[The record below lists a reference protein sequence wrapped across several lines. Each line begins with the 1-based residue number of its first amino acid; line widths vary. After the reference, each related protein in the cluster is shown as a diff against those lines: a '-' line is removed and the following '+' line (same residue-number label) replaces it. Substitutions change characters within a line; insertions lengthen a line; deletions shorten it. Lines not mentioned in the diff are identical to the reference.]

1 MIATALRAEG
11 RKQGLLEQHEY
22 EGEKHAL
29 NSSYHHS
36 NDKYRGNN
44 KPPSSSLEKPSLP
57 AERPKKNGRPSLCEV
72 IGAGKSISTV
82 LYIRGVR
89 NLGRDPFLR
98 KSWQRMYTE
107 SDVRRIRRYIEE
119 NPIHHV
125 QHLT

>member
-1 MIATALRAEG
+1 MTSIGGTTSRHQAALKNRPYLPIGQKKERKKFVPAATRAAG
-11 RKQGLLEQHEY
+11 PD
-22 EGEKHAL
+22 
-29 NSSYHHS
+29 SP
-36 NDKYRGNN
+36 D
-44 KPPSSSLEKPSLP
+44 
-57 AERPKKNGRPSLCEV
+57 PKKTGRPSLCEV

-98 KSWQRMYTE
+98 KLWQRMYTE